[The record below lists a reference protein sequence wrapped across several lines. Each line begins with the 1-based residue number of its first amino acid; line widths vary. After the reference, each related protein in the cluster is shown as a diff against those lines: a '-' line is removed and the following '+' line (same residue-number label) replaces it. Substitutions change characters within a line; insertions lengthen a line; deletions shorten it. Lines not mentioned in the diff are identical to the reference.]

1 MKITLYST
9 ILLASILMM
18 SCNKGE
24 EKQETK
30 VELDNQLLKE
40 WEGPY
45 GGTPAFDKMEL
56 ADLKPALLK
65 GMELKLAEIESIT
78 SNAEAPNFENTILA
92 LDKSGDELN
101 RVYTYYGIWSSNMSS
116 PEFREIQDELTPI
129 ISEFSTKI
137 KQNK

>member
-9 ILLASILMM
+9 ILLASIMM
-18 SCNKGE
+18 ISCNKGE

-30 VELDNQLLKE
+30 AELDNQLLKE

-45 GGTPAFDKMEL
+45 GGTPAFDKMNL

-65 GMELKLAEIESIT
+65 GMELKLAEIEAIT
-78 SNAEAPNFENTILA
+78 SNDKAPNFENTILA

-101 RVYTYYGIWSSNMSS
+101 RVYTYYGI
-116 PEFREIQDELTPI
+116 
-129 ISEFSTKI
+129 
-137 KQNK
+137 